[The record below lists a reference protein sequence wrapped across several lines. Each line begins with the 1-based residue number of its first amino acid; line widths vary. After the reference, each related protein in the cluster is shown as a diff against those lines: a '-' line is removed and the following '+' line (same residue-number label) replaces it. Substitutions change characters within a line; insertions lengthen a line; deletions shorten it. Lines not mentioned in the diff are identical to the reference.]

1 MILYQTPINSKEE
14 FKLKFLIKI
23 EEAIDAAIIK
33 LLDKIKSL
41 IPTGVFAYVE
51 KIKTLPQT
59 LKTLWTKSLQPK
71 LKIRL
76 LKTIGYFEHYTTLVR
91 GHIVNVQIYLRSE
104 EFKKK
109 NKVEM
114 ILSPLKK
121 FKTDPVKAFSVALA
135 ITFFGGTSYYIFKNT
150 AKIISGTK
158 ALRSP
163 ASQVEEEPILELKNV
178 VFNVLQDKELILD
191 ITIYAK
197 DTEERDKLI
206 PIEKE
211 IETHLKGI
219 PIVLAALP
227 PTKEEIAKIEKN
239 FLKNIEGAKIKSV
252 HIKQKL
258 NSRPAYF
265 LQTEKLS
272 SFKDINLQL
281 FLEDT
286 KRNRQVWVDFTAL
299 SSNRNIAL
307 YLKENEIEIRDFINM
322 NVEPV
327 IPQLPIEEEGRQIIK
342 DKIKLELNEY
352 LKLRGIEGKILE
364 IYVDYIIV
372 S

>member
-1 MILYQTPINSKEE
+1 M
-14 FKLKFLIKI
+14 KFLIKI

-33 LLDKIKSL
+33 LFERIKGLVPSF
-41 IPTGVFAYVE
+41 VFSQIE
-51 KIKTLPQT
+51 KFKNLPHT
-59 LKTLWTKSLQPK
+59 LKTTWTKNLQPK
-71 LKIRL
+71 LKIRF
-76 LKTIGYFEHYTTLVR
+76 LKAIGYFEHYTTLVR
-91 GHIVNVQIYLRSE
+91 GHIVNIQIYLRSE
-104 EFKKK
+104 EFKNKD
-109 NKVEM
+109 KVEM
-114 ILSPLKK
+114 VLTPLKK
-121 FKTDPVKAFSVALA
+121 FKTDPIKAFSVAMA
-135 ITFFGGTSYYIFKNT
+135 ITFLSGTSYYIFKNT

-163 ASQVEEEPILELKNV
+163 ASHTEEEPIIELKNV
-178 VFNVLQDKELILD
+178 IFTVLQDKEMVLD
-191 ITIYAK
+191 ITIIAK
-197 DTEERDKLI
+197 DIEERDKLL

-211 IETHLKGI
+211 IENHLKGI

-227 PTKEEIAKIEKN
+227 PTKEEIAKIEKD
-239 FLKNIEGAKIKSV
+239 FLMNIEGAKIKSV
-252 HIKQKL
+252 QIKQKL
-258 NSRPAYF
+258 NSRPSYF

-272 SFKDINLQL
+272 GFKDINLQL

-307 YLKENEIEIRDFINM
+307 YLKDNEIEIRDFINM

-342 DKIKLELNEY
+342 DKLKLELNEY